1 MFLQVVGV
9 GDMEA
14 VVEAGKTTMVEW
26 RTHTN
31 GLTAMIFQVHK
42 IVSLKIMDAW
52 IHRFLNMNF
61 GEKSEDWKK
70 IKTLLHLTVY
80 MFYVN
85 SWRPH
90 SLSNIRSFNY
100 GTCKNIRSLKTA
112 GGHNWDYLWL
122 LWQHSRIAAQGCS
135 ESLVKSNRI
144 FIFVC
149 CQRNV

>member
-1 MFLQVVGV
+1 
-9 GDMEA
+9 
-14 VVEAGKTTMVEW
+14 
-26 RTHTN
+26 
-31 GLTAMIFQVHK
+31 
-42 IVSLKIMDAW
+42 
-52 IHRFLNMNF
+52 MNF

-112 GGHNWDYLWL
+112 GGHN
-122 LWQHSRIAAQGCS
+122 
-135 ESLVKSNRI
+135 
-144 FIFVC
+144 
-149 CQRNV
+149 